1 MAKAVIIIGEA
12 LMHLG
17 CIYAELLGTMPM
29 LAQAAGGGILREK
42 APDSGSMLIAERQC
56 ETVIDSAYGPHGI
69 SNHVLM
75 GQIDDPPLYVRAFQA
90 RLCCSLHRGAP
101 HVEHTAANGMQVR
114 SEERRVG
121 KGWVSTGRS
130 RGSPQ
135 H

>member
-42 APDSGSMLIAERQC
+42 APDSGSMLIAARQC

-75 GQIDDPPLYVRAFQA
+75 FQLSDPPLYVRAFQA
-90 RLCCSLHRGAP
+90 PLCFSLPLGTP
-101 HVEHTAANGMQVR
+101 HAEPTAA
-114 SEERRVG
+114 
-121 KGWVSTGRS
+121 T
-130 RGSPQ
+130 
-135 H
+135 

>member
-75 GQIDDPPLYVRAFQA
+75 CQI
-90 RLCCSLHRGAP
+90 
-101 HVEHTAANGMQVR
+101 R
-114 SEERRVG
+114 SEEHTSELQSLMRISYAVFCL
-121 KGWVSTGRS
+121 K
-130 RGSPQ
+130 Q
-135 H
+135 KNNN

>member
-75 GQIDDPPLYVRAFQA
+75 CQIDDQ
-90 RLCCSLHRGAP
+90 
-101 HVEHTAANGMQVR
+101 R

-121 KGWVSTGRS
+121 KEGAITCIS
-130 RGSPQ
+130 RWWPA
-135 H
+135 HKTKNNKKK